1 MVLWGTMGCN
11 IIIVEDYQTIR
22 ELLKMFAERVH
33 GCKVVAE
40 ARDGLEAID
49 LVTKVHADLMLL
61 DLSMPRLDGIKVLQ
75 EVKKI
80 SAIKVLVV
88 TMHADQER
96 LQQALDNGADG
107 ICVKDAGSKAIEK
120 AILEI
125 LGGGRP
131 IYTSA

>member
-1 MVLWGTMGCN
+1 
-11 IIIVEDYQTIR
+11 
-22 ELLKMFAERVH
+22 
-33 GCKVVAE
+33 
-40 ARDGLEAID
+40 
-49 LVTKVHADLMLL
+49 MLL